1 MKRFSAFE
9 DAALLRRIER
19 LERAENDLQQRA
31 LARIA
36 QVDAE
41 RRWLMSDPQY
51 RHLSSTLVKVR
62 DDLRETHEELVRRK
76 ASAID
81 SRLAAAT

>member
-1 MKRFSAFE
+1 MNRFSAFE

-19 LERAENDLQQRA
+19 LERAEHDLQQRTI
-31 LARIA
+31 ARIA

-41 RRWLMSDPQY
+41 GCWLMSDSQH
-51 RHLSSTLVKVR
+51 RHLASMLKKVR
-62 DDLRETHEELVRRK
+62 DDLRETNEELVRRK
-76 ASAID
+76 GSAIE